1 MNKTMNTVNQ
11 TFNWSRFVA
20 ALRKEVT
27 EKERTILF
35 ATLGIYIF
43 LSMIM
48 ILGNLVTPSSYM
60 EMQLQNYFPQ
70 KVVLTIMSFVCI
82 VISSMAFWN
91 LKTKTKRISFF
102 TSPSSTLEK
111 FLVKILI
118 YVVGTFVVFFI
129 CTQLADLTRFAILKL
144 FENENLAVPS
154 PINFAT
160 MFSNNASSSFFSGK
174 SLSHLMGLAM
184 FLSLLGN
191 VAIFFM
197 GSVLWPRLSLLKTLA
212 ASYAIEL
219 MLFIITLF
227 IVIVNF
233 SFDMKRVGEWFVES
247 LMDDKLTI
255 FSIITSGILIMFGFG
270 AAWYLFKRK
279 DVVSLKWWK

>member
-1 MNKTMNTVNQ
+1 
-11 TFNWSRFVA
+11 
-20 ALRKEVT
+20 
-27 EKERTILF
+27 
-35 ATLGIYIF
+35 
-43 LSMIM
+43 
-48 ILGNLVTPSSYM
+48 
-60 EMQLQNYFPQ
+60 
-70 KVVLTIMSFVCI
+70 
-82 VISSMAFWN
+82 MAFWN

-102 TSPSSTLEK
+102 TSPSSSLEK

-255 FSIITSGILIMFGFG
+255 FSIITCSAPVNII
-270 AAWYLFKRK
+270 Y
-279 DVVSLKWWK
+279 